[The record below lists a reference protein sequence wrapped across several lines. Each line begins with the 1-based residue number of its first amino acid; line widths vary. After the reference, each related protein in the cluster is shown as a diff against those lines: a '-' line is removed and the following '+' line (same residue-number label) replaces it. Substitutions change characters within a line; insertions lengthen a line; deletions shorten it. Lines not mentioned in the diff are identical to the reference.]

1 MGRNSLWYGLSNQP
15 KSIIIKHNQLWEQ
28 ISVKK
33 RGLLIISI
41 PFTCLISSLIT
52 FGWLKLSLLENEA
65 RVKHTQLVRLTA
77 QNLVTGLIDAETEM
91 IGYAMTGRPD
101 FLPGYNQGITKISQ
115 NLNTLKVLVTDNP
128 QQSKRIKKIE
138 VLVQKNLALMEI
150 KLAQMNAKSTPQG
163 WVSKKQKQQVYY
175 QSPLQKRFSYSE
187 MYDWLAEC
195 KILMDEARNKIAV
208 FKAEEERL
216 LEVRQEYLEFYQSLS
231 WLILFSLILIGII
244 GGVLTIHLFSCL
256 EQELAWERGNLQ
268 QNNVKLEAAL
278 KAQLQAEQKLQK
290 AYDQLQRFTANASH
304 ELRAPIA
311 AILSNAQVGL
321 LAPNEDNIQ
330 PRKRLEKIVDLSKSI
345 SNLIANLLFLAR
357 YEQLPETLNEINL
370 NELLKQIVDRCQE
383 EIIAKHLKISWDL
396 PNFPILVK
404 TTPNLLEQAIFN
416 LVQNA
421 CKYTPK
427 QGNIAISLF
436 TDSSAVWLQIRDS
449 GIGIPE
455 ADLPY
460 IFERFYRVDRVRQK
474 TTGGFGLGLAIAQQ
488 IVQLHGG
495 EISASSDLG
504 QGSIFTIKLPL
515 TLNPL

>member
-1 MGRNSLWYGLSNQP
+1 MINTYN
-15 KSIIIKHNQLWEQ
+15 HLWET

-41 PFTCLISSLIT
+41 PFACLISTLVT

-101 FLPGYNQGITKISQ
+101 FLPDYNQAITKISQ
-115 NLNTLKVLVTDNP
+115 NLNTLTVLVSDNS

-138 VLVQKNLALMEI
+138 VLVQQNLTLMER
-150 KLAQMNAKSTPQG
+150 KLTQMNAKATPKG
-163 WVSKKQKQQVYY
+163 WVSQKPNKQVYY

-195 KILMDEARNKIAV
+195 KILMDEARNKIAI

-216 LEVRQEYLEFYQSLS
+216 LELRKENLRFYQNLS

-244 GGVLTIHLFSCL
+244 GGYLTVHLFSRL
-256 EQELAWERGNLQ
+256 ERELAWERGNLQ
-268 QNNVKLEAAL
+268 ESNLKLEAAL
-278 KAQLQAEQKLQK
+278 KAQLQAEQNLQK
-290 AYDQLQRFTANASH
+290 AYDRLQRFTANASH

-321 LAPNEDNIQ
+321 LASEEDSFQ
-330 PRKRLEKIVDLSKSI
+330 PRKRLEKIVDLTKSI
-345 SNLIANLLFLAR
+345 SNLITNLLFLAR

-383 EIIAKHLKISWDL
+383 EINTKNLKIYWNL
-396 PNFPILVK
+396 PKITILVK
-404 TTPNLLEQAIFN
+404 TAPNLLEQAIFN

-421 CKYTPK
+421 CKYTPEK
-427 QGNIAISLF
+427 GDITISLF
-436 TDSSAVWLQIRDS
+436 TDSSAVWLQIKDS

-455 ADLPY
+455 ADLPH
-460 IFERFYRVDRVRQK
+460 IFERFYRVDRVRHK

-495 EISASSDLG
+495 EISANSNLG
-504 QGSIFTIKLPL
+504 QGSTFTIKLTPI
-515 TLNPL
+515 LNSF